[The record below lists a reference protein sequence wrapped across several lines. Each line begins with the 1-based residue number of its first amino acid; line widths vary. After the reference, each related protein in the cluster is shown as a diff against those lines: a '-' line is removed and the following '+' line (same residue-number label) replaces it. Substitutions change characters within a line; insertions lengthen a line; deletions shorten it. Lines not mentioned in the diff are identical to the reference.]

1 MKQFLQQNE
10 VKQYDE
16 INVSNSRRI
25 SLIPQNQKGTSLISP
40 KNVTSSFN
48 NIVDMHYRFSK
59 RMDEKSFDRVKSR
72 LSLRKEIDLKAIIIN
87 IDGKKN
93 SETGN
98 IT

>member
-1 MKQFLQQNE
+1 
-10 VKQYDE
+10 
-16 INVSNSRRI
+16 
-25 SLIPQNQKGTSLISP
+25 
-40 KNVTSSFN
+40 
-48 NIVDMHYRFSK
+48 MHYRFSK

-72 LSLRKEIDLKAIIIN
+72 LSLKKEIDLKAIIIN